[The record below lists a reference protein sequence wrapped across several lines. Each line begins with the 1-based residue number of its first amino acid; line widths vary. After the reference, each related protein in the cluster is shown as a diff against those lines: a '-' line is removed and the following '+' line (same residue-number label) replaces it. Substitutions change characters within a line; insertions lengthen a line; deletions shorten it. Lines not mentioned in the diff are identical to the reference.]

1 MNKLIPKTFLWMFV
15 GLMVTFVTGYVISIN
30 ETMLESVLGSMY
42 WVIVIIELALVF
54 FLSLRVHKMSPTT
67 AKFSFILYSFF
78 SGLTFSVVFALF
90 EISSVMSV
98 FLISAALFAAFGLIG
113 YFTKLDL
120 TKLGTYLLM
129 ALIGT
134 LICVI
139 VNMFT
144 QNSTLDLVISIV
156 LILIFVGFTAYDIQK
171 IKKLSEE
178 GIDNDVVAISGAL
191 QLYLDYI
198 NIFLHLLSIIGDA
211 KD

>member
-1 MNKLIPKTFLWMFV
+1 MNRLIPKTFLWMFV
-15 GLMVTFVTGYVISIN
+15 GLMVTFITGYIISIN

-171 IKKLSEE
+171 IKKLSDHYKNSL
-178 GIDNDVVAISGAL
+178 IYFLNDTL
-191 QLYLDYI
+191 
-198 NIFLHLLSIIGDA
+198 
-211 KD
+211 

>member
-120 TKLGTYLLM
+120 TKLGIYLLM

-144 QNSTLDLVISIV
+144 QNSTLDLIISIV